1 MWRFLHIASMFGA
14 VTLGVGGI
22 LFRNAVVRS
31 GDVAAIRQALAVE
44 RRLAHLVATPLFIA
58 GIAFGFVTAVTIGF
72 DLTAPWLVTA
82 YVLVGVIVVNSLVLD
97 EPYVRRLQTA
107 IASNGDDEP
116 SAALTSLTE
125 SSRPQV
131 ASIIDVSLWIAVI
144 YTMVMKPFS

>member
-58 GIAFGFVTAVTIGF
+58 GVAFGFVTAVTIGF

-82 YVLVGVIVVNSLVLD
+82 YVLTLLAADLPGCELRRGSDTTSLVLV
-97 EPYVRRLQTA
+97 EGQPRFLL
-107 IASNGDDEP
+107 E
-116 SAALTSLTE
+116 SAE
-125 SSRPQV
+125 QGQV
-131 ASIIDVSLWIAVI
+131 GR
-144 YTMVMKPFS
+144 FSFLGSAGMLNV